1 MKIGLL
7 LPSALMYEPLSDG
20 KIFAPKDLFLDLAKG
35 LVRRGHKVRVYAS
48 SDEALQGFDVITG
61 EMGYLVSEPSLMKHR
76 YIAEKTKRMLARI
89 YARWE
94 YEMDLTSLAY
104 TDARQGNIELVH
116 SFLEFSGHYFAKVTG
131 IPTVYTVHDPVANP
145 QYLDYFRYLRFPN
158 DPYVAISRFQASE
171 LKKIVH
177 VTDVVYNGLD
187 PARSV
192 FSDLAGE
199 YLLFVG
205 RYMPEKG
212 VEDAVKTG
220 IETKTLTIL
229 AGSKEY
235 RQLPYFQK
243 TIQPYAASGYM
254 KDVGF
259 MNAKQKNGLF
269 GGAKALL
276 APIHW
281 DEPFGMVMIE
291 AMACGTPVIAYN
303 RGSVPEIVKD
313 GVTGFIVEPDDNTTN
328 TTNIT
333 NQTNTTNKGGK
344 WIIKKR
350 GIEGLVE
357 AVKRIGEIDRAA
369 CRRHVEENFTVEKMV
384 EGYEKVYER
393 LIRH

>member
-20 KIFAPKDLFLDLAKG
+20 KIFAPKDLFLNLAKD
-35 LVRRGHKVRVYAS
+35 LVRRGHRVRVYAS
-48 SDEALQGFDVITG
+48 SDESYQGFDAITG
-61 EMGYLVSEPSLMKHR
+61 EMGYLLSEPPPMKLR
-76 YIAEKTKRMLARI
+76 YTAEKTKRMLAKNQ
-89 YARWE
+89 ARWE
-94 YEMDLTSLAY
+94 YEIDLTARAY
-104 TDARQGNIELVH
+104 ADARQGNIELIH
-116 SFLEFSGHYFAKVTG
+116 SFLEFSSHYFAQATG
-131 IPTVYTVHDPVANP
+131 IPTVYTVHDPLPDP

-158 DPYVAISRFQASE
+158 DPYVAISQFQARE
-171 LKKIVH
+171 LKKVVN

-212 VEDAVKTG
+212 VEDAVKVG
-220 IETKTLTIL
+220 IETKTQTVL

-235 RQLPYFQK
+235 RRLPYFQK
-243 TIQPYAASGYM
+243 TILPYFDSGYI

-276 APIHW
+276 VPIHW

-303 RGSVPEIVKD
+303 RGSVSEIVKD
-313 GVTGFIVEPDDNTTN
+313 GVTGFIVEPDVSHLGHLLGNL
-328 TTNIT
+328 
-333 NQTNTTNKGGK
+333 K
-344 WIIKKR
+344 IKKR

-369 CRRHVEENFTVEKMV
+369 CRKHVEEHFTVEKMV
-384 EGYEKVYER
+384 EGYERVYEQI
-393 LIRH
+393 LA